1 METAVLFFII
11 ILVVMFLAGTTMFV
25 LTFRFNKNKQH
36 TILTIIFSVL
46 FLPLIYI
53 PMIFTIGF
61 ISRFILIPL
70 LPYSIWMIVWAIKNR
85 YRKEIEIPV
94 CWADK
99 LSQMHSSSTDKS
111 PAMTVLS
118 DYYWFDSLCGCFF
131 TTHRSFFWPVSFSR
145 IKM

>member
-85 YRKEIEIPV
+85 YRKEI
-94 CWADK
+94 
-99 LSQMHSSSTDKS
+99 
-111 PAMTVLS
+111 
-118 DYYWFDSLCGCFF
+118 
-131 TTHRSFFWPVSFSR
+131 
-145 IKM
+145 